1 MKHLTYCGGYCSK
14 SKILFFLALGRLWD
28 CYKIYYIFIACAK
41 LPFSKKKK
49 KSINNANAL
58 LKNKL
63 YLTVTARISLTVSL
77 KFVNNY
83 TSLVVPEILEV
94 LQ

>member
-1 MKHLTYCGGYCSK
+1 MLVLNC
-14 SKILFFLALGRLWD
+14 LFQ
-28 CYKIYYIFIACAK
+28 
-41 LPFSKKKK
+41 KKK
-49 KSINNANAL
+49 KSINNANAS